1 LNSFHRETS
10 LRVWNQKGAILVH
23 KLLLKL
29 SVAAIVV
36 SFTGQSVLADTF
48 SNEKKN
54 QGFFDSLFGAPKKKK
69 VRRSILPWWRNDGGV
84 NIIYGGGFGGYGDE
98 DYSDPEPI
106 PGKGMGNLTY
116 VSPKLVSLSDPS
128 FSSWVV
134 ADVQGQAIVAE
145 LSSQK
150 PLTRVAQD
158 ERQPILDLYRNGG
171 FKPLWLTGIAPS
183 ERAKKI
189 LAYAAKTNEDGM
201 DPLAYLPASLSS
213 FDNIDDQVG
222 VDPQSLA
229 QFDISMTAA
238 VLKLARQISGGQFD
252 PNRLSLYND
261 ITPERVDATQA
272 LKVLAW
278 TPFPENYLNDLE
290 PKHPAY
296 AVMKAELA
304 KLRASNTKPP
314 YKKIAEG
321 KPVKVGGSDPR
332 ISVIR
337 DRMQDMGFLN
347 SQDNVGDP
355 ELANTLDA
363 ELSAALKEFQKS
375 VKLRQTGKLDLATV
389 KNLNHDSS
397 QKEIQR
403 LVYNMERLRWLPKN
417 LGSRYVFVNQPA
429 FEVRVMDH
437 GNQVWRSNVIVGKPL
452 SQTAAFHD
460 EVETVVFNPSW
471 GVPQSIIVNE
481 YLGKLRR
488 DPSYLDRQG
497 FKVIAPNGK
506 VVSSRSV
513 NWAAYGSRPPFG
525 VQQPPGK
532 GNALGELKFL
542 FPNSHDIY
550 MHDTPTKNLFAE
562 SSRTFSHGC
571 IRVQNPREFATVLL
585 GWDRAKVDA
594 ETDSRKSESIPLSH
608 KVPVHITY
616 FTAWPDSS
624 GKLNYF
630 NDVYER
636 DEAMGKAITALAT
649 AREANSTQKLVQN

>member
-1 LNSFHRETS
+1 M
-10 LRVWNQKGAILVH
+10 
-23 KLLLKL
+23 
-29 SVAAIVV
+29 
-36 SFTGQSVLADTF
+36 LADTF

-54 QGFFDSLFGAPKKKK
+54 KGFFESLFGAPKKKK
-69 VRRSILPWWRNDGGV
+69 SRKSIVPWWRNDGGV
-84 NIIYGGGFGGYGDE
+84 NTIYGNNFAGNGDE
-98 DYSDPEPI
+98 DYGDPEPI

-128 FSSWVV
+128 LSKSTA
-134 ADVQGQAIVAE
+134 ADAQSQAVLAE

-150 PLTRVAQD
+150 PITRVAQE
-158 ERQPILDLYRNGG
+158 ERQPILDLYRNAG
-171 FKPLWLTGIAPS
+171 FKPLWLSGNAPS
-183 ERAKKI
+183 ERAKRV
-189 LAYAAKTNEDGM
+189 LAYAAKTAEDGM
-201 DPLAYLPASLSS
+201 EPLAYLPASLGS
-213 FDNIDDQVG
+213 FNNVDEQVG
-222 VDPQSLA
+222 IDPQSLA

-238 VLKLARQISGGQFD
+238 ALKLARQISGGQFD

-261 ITPERVDATQA
+261 IKPERVDAAAA
-272 LKVLAW
+272 LRVLAW
-278 TPFPENYLNDLE
+278 IPFPEFYLNDLM
-290 PKHPAY
+290 PKHPSY

-314 YKKIAEG
+314 YEKIAEG
-321 KPVKVGGSDPR
+321 KSVKVGSSDPR
-332 ISVIR
+332 ISVVR
-337 DRMQDMGFLN
+337 DRLRDMEFL
-347 SQDNVGDP
+347 SGEKSAVGP
-355 ELANTLDA
+355 ELADTLDA
-363 ELSAALKEFQKS
+363 DLSAALKKFQKS
-375 VKLRQTGKLDLATV
+375 VKLRQSGTLDLATV
-389 KNLNHDSS
+389 KSLNRDTS
-397 QKEIQR
+397 QRDIQR

-417 LGSRYVFVNQPA
+417 LGNRYIFVNQPA
-429 FEVRVMDH
+429 FEVRVMDR

-452 SQTAAFHD
+452 NQTSAFHD
-460 EVETVVFNPSW
+460 ELETVVFNPSW

-506 VVSSRSV
+506 VIRSSSV

-562 SSRTFSHGC
+562 TTRTFSHGC

-594 ETDSRKSESIPLSH
+594 ETDSRKSQSIALGQN
-608 KVPVHITY
+608 VPVHITY

-630 NDVYER
+630 NDMYER
-636 DEAMGKAITALAT
+636 DEAMGKALAALAAT
-649 AREANSTQKLVQN
+649 RDASSTQKLVQN